1 MCNIPVLVKLANVGK
16 EFWVQGRRHTVLD
29 GINLDVRC
37 GEVFG
42 IVGASGA
49 GKSTLIRLINRLET
63 PTRGTVEVDGTD
75 LDALPAKQ
83 LSLRRRK
90 IGMIF
95 QQFGLLSSKT
105 ARQNVLY
112 ALELARTGTPETRG
126 AKVDALLERVGL
138 GAHAGKYPA
147 QLSGGQKQR
156 VGIARA
162 LANDP
167 EILLCDEA
175 TSALDPEST
184 AEILALLDELNR
196 SLGLTIILVTHEM
209 DVVRRACDRVAILDH
224 GRLVEMGEVAQVLF
238 TPRSAAAQALG
249 RALLPHSP
257 TDARPR
263 LRLTYFGALANSD
276 VLSAATQGLR
286 ASLAILAGQVAK
298 LKSGPYAD
306 LIVVVDGE
314 DRDAVLDRL
323 KTRGVQVAE
332 EVP

>member
-1 MCNIPVLVKLANVGK
+1 LSNVGK
-16 EFWVQGRRHTVLD
+16 AFRVHGRLQTVLD
-29 GINLDVRC
+29 RIDLTIAR

-49 GKSTLIRLINRLET
+49 GKSTLIRLINRLER
-63 PTRGTVEVDGTD
+63 PSHGTVEVGGDD
-75 LDALPAKQ
+75 LSRLSARQ
-83 LSLRRRK
+83 LSAKRQK

-112 ALELARTGTPETRG
+112 ALELAGSGTLESRR

-138 GAHAGKYPA
+138 APHADKYPA

-196 SLGLTIILVTHEM
+196 TLGLTIVVVTHEM

-224 GRLVEMGEVAQVLF
+224 GKLVEVGAVAQVLF
-238 TPRSAAAQALG
+238 QPRTEAARTLG
-249 RALLPHSP
+249 RFLLPHP
-257 TDARPR
+257 PGNGAER
-263 LRLTYFGALANSD
+263 LRLTYFADLVQSD
-276 VLSAATQGLR
+276 VLSAATKGLD
-286 ASLAILAGQVAK
+286 ASLAILAGQVAQ
-298 LKSGPYAD
+298 LKSGSYAD
-306 LIVVVDGE
+306 LIVAIDGS
-314 DRDAVLDRL
+314 D
-323 KTRGVQVAE
+323 RGVAIGRLRKRGVDIAE
-332 EVP
+332 SVS